1 MIRYRHLLNAPPDPR
16 RLLSDMVLS
25 SSVLSEDRGDRDQAM
40 ADITNPAGAPGANA
54 DFDEFG
60 GVDPNLDPELAM
72 VRDPHITP
80 PSYILTDVFVQV
92 LRMSLEEER
101 ARRARE
107 EAAAAGS
114 AGPSVPQ
121 EASTT
126 STTGAGSSST
136 PVPAA
141 QTQPSL
147 MDSEIDPEEEAALQ
161 EALRLSQ
168 QSEDVE
174 MGDGSATKPA
184 ALAAGAGDEE
194 EMEEDEEAAI
204 ARAIEMSMQPE
215 EQPKK

>member
-72 VRDPHITP
+72 VRDFHITP
-80 PSYILTDVFVQV
+80 LSFILTNVFVQV

-114 AGPSVPQ
+114 AGPSAPQ
-121 EASTT
+121 EISATSTT
-126 STTGAGSSST
+126 SAGSSST

-147 MDSEIDPEEEAALQ
+147 MDSEIDLEEEAALQ

>member
-1 MIRYRHLLNAPPDPR
+1 
-16 RLLSDMVLS
+16 MVLS

-72 VRDPHITP
+72 VRDPDISP
-80 PSYILTDVFVQV
+80 PSYILTDAFVQV

-121 EASTT
+121 EASAA

-184 ALAAGAGDEE
+184 APAAAAGGDEE

>member
-1 MIRYRHLLNAPPDPR
+1 MNAPPDPR

-72 VRDPHITP
+72 VRDSDITP
-80 PSYILTDVFVQV
+80 PSYNLNNVFVQV

-121 EASTT
+121 ET
-126 STTGAGSSST
+126 SATSMTGAGSSSI
-136 PVPAA
+136 PAPAA

-184 ALAAGAGDEE
+184 APAAAAGGDEE